1 MSGPSHL
8 TDPVRGPSGLRRRWG
23 RLRRTVLTWRRPLA
37 AALAAVAVL
46 AAVRA
51 ATAPPEPTRPVVVAA
66 HDLPGGRP
74 LTAGDLSRSGL
85 PLEAVPSGATDDPGP
100 LIGRTLAAPLRR
112 GEPVTDVRVVGEG
125 LLEGY
130 PTRVAAPVR
139 IADAGVARL
148 LRVGDR
154 VDVVATDPGHGRA
167 RVVTRLAP
175 VVALPRERGGP
186 ASEPGLAGGAL
197 LVVAVPP
204 ATAVELA
211 GATASDLL
219 SVILAE

>member
-46 AAVRA
+46 VAVRA

-74 LTAGDLSRSGL
+74 LTAGDLARSGL

-100 LIGRTLAAPLRR
+100 LVGRTLAAPLRR
-112 GEPVTDVRVVGEG
+112 GEPVTDVRVVGDG
-125 LLEGY
+125 LLDGY
-130 PTRVAAPVR
+130 PARVAAPVR
-139 IADAGVARL
+139 IADSGVARL

-154 VDVVATDPGHGRA
+154 VDVVATDPGNGRA

-175 VVALPRERGGP
+175 VVALPRARGA